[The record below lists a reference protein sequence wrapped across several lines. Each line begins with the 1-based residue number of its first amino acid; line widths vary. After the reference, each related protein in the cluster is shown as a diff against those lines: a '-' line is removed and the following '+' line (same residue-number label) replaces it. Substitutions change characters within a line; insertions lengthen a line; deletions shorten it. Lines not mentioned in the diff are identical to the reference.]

1 MKIGYIT
8 FGFTSGFTYQE
19 NMLPVQFQADG
30 HDVLVIASDFIMDK
44 NGNRSDVSLDNCE
57 NTEGLRLI
65 RLRSAFHYC
74 RYIRY
79 KVQKMIGI
87 EKVLEEFAPEVIV
100 VNSMHTFDL
109 RKLVQYKRKHEGT
122 KLFLVSHADYYTTG
136 TNSIS
141 LNILHR
147 KIFRSL
153 FGKYQ
158 NDVDKFWY
166 ITENVRKFSEEIY
179 GIPDAKSDFLPLG
192 GKVVAEEERLQI
204 RKNIRN
210 KMQISEEKLVFI
222 QAGKMDAAKEVD
234 KFVEVFSRIEDSRF
248 CLLLVGTLSGDMEAA
263 VRPFIK
269 TDNRIQYCGWK
280 SGEELFELLCASDIY
295 VQPGKVS
302 AILQNALC
310 ASLPVLSKW
319 HEDYEDCV
327 QANGWLVKSTDE
339 ITSILG
345 EISEEPA
352 ILEKMRLESRAIAM
366 RRYDYGQIAQ
376 KIYDSV

>member
-1 MKIGYIT
+1 
-8 FGFTSGFTYQE
+8 
-19 NMLPVQFQADG
+19 MLPVQFQADG